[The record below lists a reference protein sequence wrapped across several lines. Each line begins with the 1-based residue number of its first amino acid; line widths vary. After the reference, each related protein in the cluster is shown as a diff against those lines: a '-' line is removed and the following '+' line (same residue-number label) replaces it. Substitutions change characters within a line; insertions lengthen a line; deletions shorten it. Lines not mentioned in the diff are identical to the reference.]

1 VKINKDYI
9 DPTYLRTIN
18 DGLNS
23 GAIHKDNVSAL
34 PAGLVGMYEAAFPPK
49 SNVNNRKKV
58 LDFFAVWSLLRREV
72 SAAFVLP
79 LLEGWTEEQLLEY
92 IIQYSKWFNSPV
104 SGKYQLYHERFR
116 AFILQKISHQQ
127 FSKCNDLIINQCQR
141 ALLEKNGN
149 EWEYYALEHLSKHL
163 LIKAIENGDGSAL
176 KSLSH
181 NTSHWNRQVEIS
193 KGFDWSKRML
203 NDMMLWAYKYN
214 EEEVIEC
221 ALNKVDLHYLEQ
233 NDAPR
238 IVELVA
244 QNDIETALNRIEA
257 FGGNDNE
264 GLQCKFILYMLCFM
278 ELTLLE
284 SKDKPFRKEAIEK
297 LLKHFDD
304 NIPVDHSVLNW
315 NDFFPSYLV
324 FLISVEIKKI
334 DLDYSELYKR
344 INNWDSD
351 WIKDHGPYTEVQIE
365 VMLGA
370 TKSITK
376 STKKIKVLSKISIV
390 LYTQKH
396 FELSEEVIQKAIVCV
411 NDIIDENDKCTSLII
426 ISDSFISQ
434 GNKEMAW
441 LITQQAINI
450 SEEISDIDEKST
462 ALVNISVGIATQGKI
477 ALALETAHEI
487 SDELAEKSNA
497 LKDISINVA
506 AQGNIVKA
514 LEITTEINDEDLKN
528 RALNEIAVKAVKNG
542 NFKQALEIAE
552 LINDLEI
559 KVNVFC
565 KISTNQFKQNNILL
579 SEQIMQQALLLVK
592 EIKVDWQ
599 KVYALRDISVG
610 FLKQNKLKES
620 FQIINEALEITKLI
634 NHGSFKKMLL
644 SFISM
649 DLVKMGNIEMG
660 IDVANGILRERENID
675 AINNIC
681 IELTTQGNIEKVFD
695 IFKLNY
701 NEQSMRLI
709 LKDITNI
716 LVKQGNIKRANQI
729 IQLSINSST
738 INKFVE
744 KYEIT
749 KEIYFKL
756 INENKIEQAI
766 TIVEGLEDQ
775 FVKCELLVLGCSD
788 LINQSNKNKAELLLN
803 KALLNIKN
811 IDEDNLKCEG
821 LIAISSAYLNFENF
835 ALSNEILQQAIE
847 VANGIS
853 DDDSRDYSIIDIS
866 KEFSKR
872 GSFVEAISFSKDI
885 KSELK
890 KSLLLKNVAIE
901 FSKYKRFEEAIE
913 ITKNINVEWIKS
925 DAQSTIAIEISKQD
939 LLNNILDIIPQITEE
954 EVKQDTLYKIS
965 VVLSKNGDLDKALEI
980 IEKIE
985 SIKQKVYAL
994 VSISNQFFI
1003 TSNIVKAEQTLNAA
1017 ILLIN
1022 NIDDVR
1028 TLSFIYMWISK
1039 TYLKQGNEILA
1050 FETVLKIT
1058 QINDRIKFWKKL
1070 AIENYKEKNI
1080 AFCITQLKTLP
1091 NKEAVFF
1098 YKRGMVE
1105 AITVINANASNILEL
1120 LELVKEDTKSI
1131 AHLLQMHAL
1140 YLCFFEKTNS
1150 IKMQR
1155 FNNTL
1160 NIQWAIDI
1168 AAKFEKEF
1176 ERASHNIQEWINEI
1190 EDENDREDVLSW
1202 AEKVEQGKMTEEKF
1216 LERINK
1222 L

>member
-1 VKINKDYI
+1 LKYFT
-9 DPTYLRTIN
+9 DPTYLRTIY

-23 GAIHKDNVSAL
+23 GAIHKDNASAL
-34 PAGLVGMYEAAFPPK
+34 PMGLVGLYEDALPPS
-49 SNVNNRKKV
+49 SNVNERKKFFE
-58 LDFFAVWSLLRREV
+58 FFAVWSLLKKEV
-72 SAAFVLP
+72 SAEFVVP
-79 LLEGWTEEQLLEY
+79 LLEGWTEEQVTGY
-92 IIQYSKWFNSPV
+92 IAQFSKWFNSPA
-104 SGKYQLYHERFR
+104 SGKYVLYHERLR
-116 AFILQKISHQQ
+116 TYVLQKISQNH
-127 FSKCNDLIINQCQR
+127 FVNCNEDIIWQCQR
-141 ALLEKNGN
+141 ALQEKNGN
-149 EWEYYALEHLSKHL
+149 EWERYALEYLSMHI
-163 LIKAIENGDGSAL
+163 LITAIENGDNSAL
-176 KSLSH
+176 KSLAYD
-181 NTSHWNRQVEIS
+181 TTHWNRQVEIS
-193 KGFDWSKRML
+193 KGFEWSKRML
-203 NDMMLWAYKYN
+203 NDMMLWAAKYDD
-214 EEEVIEC
+214 EEVIEC
-221 ALNKVDLHYLEQ
+221 ALNKVDLHHLEQ

-238 IVELVA
+238 IVELLA
-244 QNDIETALNRIEA
+244 QNDIETALQRIES
-257 FGGNDNE
+257 FGGSDKE
-264 GLQCKFILYMLCFM
+264 GLQRKFILYMLCLM
-278 ELTLLE
+278 ELTLLD
-284 SKDKPFRKEAIEK
+284 SKNKPFRKDAIEK
-297 LLKHFDD
+297 LLKHLDD

-334 DLDYSELYKR
+334 DLDYYELYKR
-344 INNWDSD
+344 TDNWDSD
-351 WIKDHGPYTEVQIE
+351 WIKNHGLYTEVQIE

-376 STKKIKVLSKISIV
+376 STKKIKVLRKISIV

-411 NDIIDENDKCTSLII
+411 NDIIDKNDKCTSLII

-441 LITQQAINI
+441 LITQQAIDI

-462 ALVNISVGIATQGKI
+462 ALVNISVGLATQGKI

-487 SDELAEKSNA
+487 SDELAEKSDA

-506 AQGNIVKA
+506 EQGNIVKA

-528 RALNEIAVKAVKNG
+528 RALNEIAVKAVING

-592 EIKVDWQ
+592 EIKADWQ

-610 FLKQNKLKES
+610 FLKQNRLKES

-660 IDVANGILRERENID
+660 IDVANGILGERENID

-695 IFKLNY
+695 VFKLNY
-701 NEQSMRLI
+701 NEQSLRLI
-709 LKDITNI
+709 LKNITNI
-716 LVKQGNIKRANQI
+716 LLKQGNIKRANQVT
-729 IQLSINSST
+729 QLSINSGT
-738 INKFVE
+738 INKFV
-744 KYEIT
+744 KKHEII
-749 KEIYFKL
+749 KEIYFEL

-788 LINQSNKNKAELLLN
+788 LINQGNNNKAELLLN
-803 KALLNIKN
+803 KAHLNIKN
-811 IDEDNLKCEG
+811 IDEDKLKCEC
-821 LIAISSAYLNFENF
+821 LIAISSTYFNFENF
-835 ALSNEILQQAIE
+835 ALSNEILKQAIE
-847 VANGIS
+847 VANGIT

-872 GSFVEAISFSKDI
+872 GSFVEAISLSKEI

-901 FSKYKRFEEAIE
+901 FSKHKRLEEAIE

-925 DAQSTIAIEISKQD
+925 DVLSTIAIEISKQD
-939 LLNNILDIIPQITEE
+939 LLNNVLDIIPQITEE

-1003 TSNIVKAEQTLNAA
+1003 TSDVVKAEQTLNAA

-1022 NIDDVR
+1022 YIDDVR
-1028 TLSFIYMWISK
+1028 TLSFINMWITK

-1050 FETVLKIT
+1050 FEKVLKIT
-1058 QINDRIKFWKKL
+1058 QINNRIKFWKKL
-1070 AIENYKEKNI
+1070 GSENYLEKSI
-1080 AFCITQLKTLP
+1080 TFCITQIKTLP
-1091 NKEAVFF
+1091 NEEAIFF
-1098 YKRGMVE
+1098 YKSGMAE
-1105 AITVINANASNILEL
+1105 AITATNANASNVLEL

-1140 YLCFFEKTNS
+1140 YLCFFENTNS

-1155 FNNTL
+1155 LNKTL
-1160 NIQWAIDI
+1160 NIQWALDI
-1168 AAKFEKEF
+1168 VAKFEKEF
-1176 ERASHNIQEWINEI
+1176 ERASHNVQEWINEI

-1202 AEKVEQGKMTEEKF
+1202 SEKVAQGKMTEDKF